1 MKTVLKIIVLL
12 VLFIYAASVGLVFLE
27 DNFLEK
33 IQPDKDMNI
42 DFESKESSS
51 EKVYLLTFYTNKF
64 DIVSNHKR
72 ELALLSIG
80 LKTRCSF
87 FKNGILAR
95 QNYNSFLDGYDDDFY
110 MKVPIGED
118 DYNDDGVCR
127 IQFEV
132 VPSLENSNSR
142 LFIGEADNI
151 DDFIIFIYVV
161 RTIVISMTFMAIAM
175 VLFIGYKKK
184 DIYLIFLGLSII
196 VSLFYWEIGLNCAV
210 VSLGFAGI
218 SFLKKREKMLCF
230 ILSAFVSLL
239 LKMNLYFLFVLFV
252 IKVYDLVKNYS
263 VLGKFSLFFLGVLY
277 AVVDF
282 GGVSTVKALIIFS
295 KEIYLIVFTA
305 FVLSYASYYFVV
317 FSRKYDD
324 NVSVDLL
331 RGISHDFK
339 IPLSVIKLNTE
350 ISADGFSTEAKRNS
364 IYTSTNNAIKD
375 LERMIGSLTIYLSK
389 SNYVNKKFSASV
401 KESIEKTEKSF
412 ENNNRNIDF
421 EVIYD
426 NEDVILPIDPIWF
439 DRLIYNLVDNAF
451 KYSHNGD
458 SVTLE
463 YKKKKKY
470 AIISVTDTG
479 IGMTSD
485 ELSKIF
491 MPFYR
496 VDKSRNISGLG
507 LGLSVI
513 KNIVDS
519 LDGNINVISKVNEGT
534 TVTVE
539 VKGK

>member
-1 MKTVLKIIVLL
+1 MKTILKIIVLL
-12 VLFIYAASVGLVFLE
+12 VLFIYVTSVGLIFLE
-27 DNFLEK
+27 NNFVEK
-33 IQPDKDMNI
+33 TQPDNNMNI
-42 DFESKESSS
+42 DFDSKESSS
-51 EKVYLLTFYTNKF
+51 EKVYLLTFHTNKF
-64 DIVSNHKR
+64 DVISNHKR
-72 ELALLSIG
+72 ELALLSVG

-87 FKNGILAR
+87 FKNGFLSR
-95 QNYNSFLDGYDDDFY
+95 QNYNSFLDGYADDFY
-110 MKVPIGED
+110 MKVPIRED
-118 DYNDDGVCR
+118 DYNDDGVCK

-142 LFIGEADNI
+142 LFLGEADNI
-151 DDFIIFIYVV
+151 DNFIIFIYVV
-161 RTIVISMTFMAIAM
+161 RTIVISMTIMAIAM

-196 VSLFYWEIGLNCAV
+196 VSFFYFKIGLNCAV
-210 VSLGFAGI
+210 VSLGFTGI
-218 SFLKKREKMLCF
+218 SFLKKREKMVCF

-263 VLGKFSLFFLGVLY
+263 VLGKFSLFFLGILY

-282 GGVSTVKALIIFS
+282 GRVSTVKALIIFS

-350 ISADGFSTEAKRNS
+350 ISADDFSTEAKRNS
-364 IYTSTNNAIKD
+364 IYASTNNAIKD

-412 ENNNRNIDF
+412 ENNNRNINF

-426 NEDVILPIDPIWF
+426 NDDVILPIDPIWF

-451 KYSHNGD
+451 KYSYDGD

-519 LDGNINVISKVNEGT
+519 LDGNIKVISKVGEGT
-534 TVTVE
+534 TVIVE